1 VRFLYQLVLSWTGQ
15 SGTVPETFSESL
27 HRRAQRTSDESYV
40 GSWGIEFIIL
50 KVVQILEELV
60 SPSPCRTVILRCLAL
75 SRVVRYLQPQ

>member
-1 VRFLYQLVLSWTGQ
+1 MRFLYQLVLSWTGQ

-40 GSWGIEFIIL
+40 GSWGIVFIIL
-50 KVVQILEELV
+50 KVVRTLEELV
-60 SPSPCRTVILRCLAL
+60 EGCLAL

>member
-1 VRFLYQLVLSWTGQ
+1 MRFLYQLVLSWTGQ

-60 SPSPCRTVILRCLAL
+60 EGCLAL